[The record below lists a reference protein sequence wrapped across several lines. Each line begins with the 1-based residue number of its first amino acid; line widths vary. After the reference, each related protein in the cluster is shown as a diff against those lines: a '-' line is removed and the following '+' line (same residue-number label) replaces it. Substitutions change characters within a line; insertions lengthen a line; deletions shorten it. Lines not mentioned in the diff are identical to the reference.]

1 MFLWQERKSCYCKL
15 EIYLWRVSFHFGTET
30 VLTWCFQVQGEQTFL
45 FQDRE
50 EGEGEEEGK
59 GKGLGNLMTNISED
73 ILHILP
79 IRCISA
85 SSTSYVA
92 LYVKYK

>member
-1 MFLWQERKSCYCKL
+1 M
-15 EIYLWRVSFHFGTET
+15 
-30 VLTWCFQVQGEQTFL
+30 QGEQTFL

-59 GKGLGNLMTNISED
+59 GKGLGNLMTDISD
-73 ILHILP
+73 DFFHILP

-92 LYVKYK
+92 LYFKYK

>member
-1 MFLWQERKSCYCKL
+1 MLRNGVSVERKEKL
-15 EIYLWRVSFHFGTET
+15 LLQTGSIFVESEFSFYTET

-59 GKGLGNLMTNISED
+59 G
-73 ILHILP
+73 
-79 IRCISA
+79 
-85 SSTSYVA
+85 
-92 LYVKYK
+92 